1 MSYQF
6 YGLKV
11 LIVEDNKPMLEL
23 TKSILSSFGVGSIE
37 GALNGDDGFRKFC
50 TFNPDLV
57 IADWMMEPF
66 DGIALSRKIRN
77 DPKSPN
83 QYVPIILMTGFSEK
97 RRVLAARD
105 AGITEFLVK
114 PFSARILYKRL
125 AQIIERPRQFV
136 RTEGFFGPDR
146 RRKSESEYS
155 GVLRRKSDRVSAK
168 PQKVEMIEFVDSRA

>member
-1 MSYQF
+1 
-6 YGLKV
+6 
-11 LIVEDNKPMLEL
+11 MLEL
-23 TKSILSSFGVGSIE
+23 TRSILSTFGVGTVE
-37 GALNGDDGFRKFC
+37 GALNGEDGFRKFC
-50 TFNPDLV
+50 TLNPDLV
-57 IADWMMEPF
+57 IVDWMMEPM

-97 RRVLAARD
+97 RRVLKARD

-125 AQIIERPRQFV
+125 TQIVERPRQFV

-146 RRKSESEYS
+146 RRKVDTEYK
-155 GVLRRKSDRVSAK
+155 GLMRRKSDRAK
-168 PQKVEMIEFVDSRA
+168 AGAKVEMIDFVDSKR